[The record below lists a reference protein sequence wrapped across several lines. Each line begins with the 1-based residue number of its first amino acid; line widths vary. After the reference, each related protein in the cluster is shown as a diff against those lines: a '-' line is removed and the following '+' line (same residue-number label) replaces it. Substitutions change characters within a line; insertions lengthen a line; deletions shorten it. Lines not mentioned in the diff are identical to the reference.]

1 MDPALPCPCDLGAR
15 GRRYADCCGRYH
27 AAGTGAAPD
36 APSLMRSRYSAYVLG
51 LRTELL
57 ATWHPATR
65 PATLDPDP
73 PGLRWL
79 GLEVRAHEA
88 LGDEAAEVEF
98 VARSKLGGRAHRLHE
113 RSRFERL
120 DGRWLYRDGVQ
131 PRRSP

>member
-27 AAGTGAAPD
+27 AAGTGTAPD
-36 APSLMRSRYSAYVLG
+36 APSLMRSRYSAFVLG
-51 LRTELL
+51 LQAELL

-65 PATLDPDP
+65 PATLEPDP